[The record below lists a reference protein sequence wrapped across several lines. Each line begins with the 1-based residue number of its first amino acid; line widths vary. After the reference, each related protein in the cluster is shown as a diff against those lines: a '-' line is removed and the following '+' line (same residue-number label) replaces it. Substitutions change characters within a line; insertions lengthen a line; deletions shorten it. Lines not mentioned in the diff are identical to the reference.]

1 MTRAVVGLIAVATL
15 CAVASRADAGNR
27 YALIV
32 GNDAGDRD
40 EQQLRYAELDAD
52 RMAATLGELGG
63 FAAEDVVTL
72 RGRDADSVRSA
83 LIALND
89 RIRTSGGSDAMLVV
103 YYSGHADADALH
115 LGASELPLTQ
125 IEQLVR
131 GSPAAFRLLIVDACR
146 SGALTRVKGAR
157 VAAPVPVVLGD
168 TLAAD
173 GVVFWTASA
182 ESEEAQESD
191 AIKGSFFSHFLV
203 SGLAGPADADD
214 DGAVTTTE
222 AYDYARAATLR
233 ATSRTLAGTQHPT
246 FRDELAGRT
255 PVALT
260 HPGQLGPKQARIV
273 VPEDRD
279 VLVLAGSSQG
289 PVIAEVGAHDKVR
302 RLSVRAGT
310 YFIRERMES
319 HLLEGTV
326 KAAAGE
332 TLAIDDKQLTRVEYA
347 RVAAKGASVIEVA
360 ERPDAIE
367 TGFVM
372 RTPLVAG
379 GDPCA
384 GAIAGYAIALAW
396 LTITPRLSACREQAR
411 NEILTVVTDH
421 VAADARLGHTWPLG
435 GLVAVGAQVQVGGA
449 LIHQRF
455 DTMGL
460 APPRTS
466 AAAFFGAGATLEL
479 AVSRRT
485 RATLGGEVNSFVLEK
500 QDGMRS
506 QLSIAGVL
514 GLGVE
519 L

>member
-1 MTRAVVGLIAVATL
+1 MIRVLCGIAML
-15 CAVASRADAGNR
+15 CALASGAAAGNR
-27 YALIV
+27 YALVI

-52 RMAATLGELGG
+52 RMAATLSELGG
-63 FAAEDVVTL
+63 FAADDIVTL

-115 LGASELPLTQ
+115 LGTSSLPLTQ

-203 SGLAGPADADD
+203 SGLAGPADSDD
-214 DGAVTTTE
+214 DGTVTTSE

-233 ATSRTLAGTQHPT
+233 ATSRTMTGTQHPT

-255 PVALT
+255 PVVLT
-260 HPGQLGPKQARIV
+260 RPGQLGPKQASLV
-273 VPEDRD
+273 VPVDRD
-279 VLVLAGSSQG
+279 VLVFAGSAQG

-310 YFIRERMES
+310 YFIRERLES
-319 HLLEGTV
+319 HLLEGTI

-332 TLAIDDKQLTRVEYA
+332 AVAIDDAKLTRVDYA
-347 RVAAKGASVIEVA
+347 RVAAKGGVGAMVI

-367 TGFVM
+367 TGFVV
-372 RTPLVAG
+372 RTPLVEG
-379 GDPCA
+379 GAPCA
-384 GAIAGYAIALAW
+384 GAIAGYSIAFAW
-396 LTITPRLSACREQAR
+396 LTITPRLSACRETAH
-411 NEILTVVTDH
+411 NDVLSVTTDH
-421 VAADARLGHTWPLG
+421 VAADARLGHSWELG
-435 GLVAVGAQVQVGGA
+435 PFAVGAHVQLGA
-449 LIHQRF
+449 AVLHQHF

-466 AAAFFGAGATLEL
+466 AAAFFGAGGSLDL
-479 AVSRRT
+479 AIARRT
-485 RATLGGEVNSFVLEK
+485 RASLSTEVSSFVLEK
-500 QDGMRS
+500 QAGMRS
-506 QLSIAGVL
+506 QLSLAAI
-514 GLGVE
+514 LGVGVT

>member
-1 MTRAVVGLIAVATL
+1 MIRRPLMAFLVL
-15 CAVASRADAGNR
+15 CAIMGSAAAGNR
-27 YALIV
+27 FALVI

-40 EQQLRYAELDAD
+40 EQELRYAELDAD
-52 RMAATLGELGG
+52 RLAATLGELGG
-63 FAAEDVVTL
+63 FASDDIVTL

-115 LGASELPLTQ
+115 LGTSNLPLTQ

-157 VAAPVPVVLGD
+157 AVAPVPVVLGD

-191 AIKGSFFSHFLV
+191 SIKGSFFSHFLV
-203 SGLAGPADADD
+203 SGLAGPADSDD

-246 FRDELAGRT
+246 FRDELAGRS

-260 HPGQLGPKQARIV
+260 HPGQLGPKQARVV
-273 VPEDRD
+273 VPEERD
-279 VLVLAGSSQG
+279 VLVLAGSAQG

-302 RLSVRAGT
+302 KLSLRAGT
-310 YFIRERMES
+310 YFVRERMES
-319 HLLEGTV
+319 HLLEGTIKV
-326 KAAAGE
+326 GAGD
-332 TLAIDDKQLTRVEYA
+332 TLAVDDSQLSRVEYT
-347 RVAAKGASVIEVA
+347 RVAAKGAFGVPMMES
-360 ERPDAIE
+360 RPDAIE
-367 TGFVM
+367 TGFVV

-396 LTITPRLSACREQAR
+396 LTITPRVSACRESAR
-411 NEILTVVTDH
+411 NDVLTVTTDH
-421 VAADARLGHTWPLG
+421 VTADARVGHSWQLGAIALGAHVQLG
-435 GLVAVGAQVQVGGA
+435 GAV
-449 LIHQRF
+449 LHQHF

-460 APPRTS
+460 APARTT
-466 AAAFFGAGATLEL
+466 AAAFFGAGGSLDVAVATH
-479 AVSRRT
+479 T
-485 RATLGGEVNSFVLEK
+485 RASLSTEVDSFVLQK

-506 QLSIAGVL
+506 QLSVAAI
-514 GLGVE
+514 LGVGVS